1 LHSDQPAAER
11 VAATRPIQP
20 ATANPGR
27 QGGPETILGHEELQL
42 PPRGDRAGAPQ
53 AAALPKP
60 LVILAVSSRRPPY
73 ADRAKKLGRPLK
85 TILADL

>member
-1 LHSDQPAAER
+1 MVA
-11 VAATRPIQP
+11 AATRPIQP

-27 QGGPETILGHEELQL
+27 PGGPETILGQEELQL
-42 PPRGDRAGAPQ
+42 QPPGDRAGAPQ

-60 LVILAVSSRRPPY
+60 LVILAVSSHRPPY
-73 ADRAKKLGRPLK
+73 AGCAKKPRRPLK